1 MPTGQVTEEQLRFK
15 EAMARFASGVTIVT
29 TTDDAGQSWGFTASS
44 FCSLSLQP
52 PLVLVCLDR
61 SADCYPVFCARPR
74 FLVNILSTQHRELA
88 LRFATK
94 GGDKFAAQPFVGH
107 DGDGLPALPDA
118 VATVSCRLRD
128 CHDGG
133 DHVILVGEAD
143 GADVTDGAPLV
154 HAGRGF
160 FSLDELHGTGR

>member
-1 MPTGQVTEEQLRFK
+1 MQAAEHTEAFRD
-15 EAMARFASGVTIVT
+15 AMARFASGVTIVT
-29 TTDDAGQSWGFTASS
+29 TTDGAGRSWGFTASS

-61 SADCYPVFCARPR
+61 SADCYPVFRARPR
-74 FLVNILSTQHRELA
+74 FLVNILSTRHRELA
-88 LRFATK
+88 LHFATK

-107 DGDGLPALPDA
+107 AGDGLPALPDA
-118 VATVSCRLRD
+118 VATVTCRLRD

-133 DHVILVGEAD
+133 DHVILVGEVDSADVAD
-143 GADVTDGAPLV
+143 GEPLV

-160 FSLDELHGTGR
+160 YSLGALDAAGASR